1 MFKLKLNLICG
12 GALML
17 MASCGSKNAAPE
29 LTDSGLD
36 PNKFVAEVD
45 GKSTG
50 LYVLKNAAGMEVCI
64 TNYGGRIVSISV
76 PDRDGKFIDVTLGL
90 DSVQAYF
97 PENNQT
103 DFGAAIGR
111 YANRIDHG
119 RLPLGGDTIQ
129 LPTNNFGHTLH
140 GGPTGWQYKVYDVNE
155 ANDSTLVLSI
165 TSPDGDNNFPGEV
178 TAQVTY
184 TLTADNALD
193 IDYEAVTDKPTVI
206 NMTNHTYFNLNGEDD
221 GSILDNVL
229 QIRADSYLEVN
240 KYLIPCKKSPVKDT
254 PFDFT
259 EPKAI
264 GEDIEEDFEQLLIA
278 GGYDHNYCLNDY
290 NAATV
295 YSPSTG
301 ICMDVYTDCCGMQF
315 YTGNFLEGQTG
326 KSTYEANSGFCLE
339 TQYYPN
345 AINITNDDVEKPVLK
360 AGDKFHSRTEYV
372 FTLL

>member
-206 NMTNHTYFNLNGEDD
+206 NMTNHTYFNLNGDP
-221 GSILDNVL
+221 SKAITDNVL
-229 QIRADSYLEVN
+229 VINADGYTPVDSTYMTTGEIL
-240 KYLIPCKKSPVKDT
+240 PVKDT
-254 PFDFT
+254 PMV
-259 EPKAI
+259 
-264 GEDIEEDFEQLLIA
+264 L
-278 GGYDHNYCLNDY
+278 
-290 NAATV
+290 NAAGDISQEVVKLTA
-295 YSPSTG
+295 PATG
-301 ICMDVYTDCCGMQF
+301 VTLSVYTNEPGIQF
-315 YTGNFLEGQTG
+315 YSGNFLDGTVTG
-326 KSTYEANSGFCLE
+326 KKGAVYNQHAGLCLE
-339 TQYYPN
+339 TQHYPDSPN
-345 AINITNDDVEKPVLK
+345 KPQWPSVVLLPGEKYSSRCIF
-360 AGDKFHSRTEYV
+360 KFGIEK
-372 FTLL
+372 